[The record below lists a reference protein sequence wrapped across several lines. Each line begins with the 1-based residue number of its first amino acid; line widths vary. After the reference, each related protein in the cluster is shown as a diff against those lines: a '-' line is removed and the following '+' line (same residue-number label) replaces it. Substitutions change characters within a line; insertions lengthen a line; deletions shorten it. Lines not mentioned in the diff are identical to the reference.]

1 MSNSQFPP
9 SAMSRRQFLKVAA
22 AGAGMLA
29 VAACAPVQQQAGG
42 ESASAPASGPTNITF
57 LTQGG
62 DQGAFD
68 RYNPLIDSFQKAN
81 PDITVEAI
89 FEPGGAIEVQT
100 KLLTLIAAGEAPD
113 TYWAHSYTN
122 AGQSKRNIQL
132 DITELMASDNGLKAD
147 DFLAAAWNDF
157 TMDGKQVG
165 IPRETTSTVI
175 IYNK

>member
-1 MSNSQFPP
+1 MSNSQFSP

-29 VAACAPVQQQAGG
+29 VAACAPVQQTAGG
-42 ESASAPASGPTNITF
+42 DAASAPASGPTTIKF

-68 RYNPLIDSFQKAN
+68 RYLPLIESFQKAN
-81 PDITVEAI
+81 ADITVEPI

-113 TYWAHSYTN
+113 AYWAHSYTN
-122 AGQSKRNIQL
+122 SGQSKRDIQM
-132 DITELMASDNGLKAD
+132 DIT
-147 DFLAAAWNDF
+147 
-157 TMDGKQVG
+157 
-165 IPRETTSTVI
+165 
-175 IYNK
+175 